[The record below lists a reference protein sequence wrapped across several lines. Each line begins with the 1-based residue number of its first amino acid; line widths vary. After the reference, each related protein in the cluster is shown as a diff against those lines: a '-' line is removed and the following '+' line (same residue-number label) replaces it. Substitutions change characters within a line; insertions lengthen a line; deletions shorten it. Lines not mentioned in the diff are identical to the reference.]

1 MIWKVTG
8 KVKIKQAMI
17 CFLAKKSAAFRRSQ
31 RLMPREGEEGNA

>member
-17 CFLAKKSAAFRRSQ
+17 CFLAKKSTAFKKNQ
-31 RLMPREGEEGNA
+31 RLIIREGGDGKG